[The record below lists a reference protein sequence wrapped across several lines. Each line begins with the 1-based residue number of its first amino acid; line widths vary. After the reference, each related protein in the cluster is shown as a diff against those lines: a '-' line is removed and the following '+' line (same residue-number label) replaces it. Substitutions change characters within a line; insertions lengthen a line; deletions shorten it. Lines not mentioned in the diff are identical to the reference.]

1 MKGADNIVEMKIGS
15 GTKNGEKIRGYAPR
29 CGKSLCELLK
39 QNREINIKSMGGA
52 ATNNAVKAIAH
63 AQNLLEEENLGLIAD
78 SFVFKTEHMIREDGA
93 EVDGV
98 LLQIHTKL
106 VA

>member
-39 QNREINIKSMGGA
+39 QNGEINIKSMGGA

-63 AQNLLEEENLGLIAD
+63 AQNLLEEENLG
-78 SFVFKTEHMIREDGA
+78 
-93 EVDGV
+93 
-98 LLQIHTKL
+98 
-106 VA
+106 

>member
-39 QNREINIKSMGGA
+39 QNGEINIKSMGGA

-63 AQNLLEEENLGLIAD
+63 AQNLYNIISKKVNKLLSLIY
-78 SFVFKTEHMIREDGA
+78 S
-93 EVDGV
+93 
-98 LLQIHTKL
+98 
-106 VA
+106 